1 MPASHPRHKLF
12 ICPRVFFKMDNN
24 EQDAFP
30 LLKLGFGL
38 LPPGH

>member
-1 MPASHPRHKLF
+1 MPASHPRHKLYLP
-12 ICPRVFFKMDNN
+12 PRFFKMDNN